1 MRDPG
6 RARAL
11 AKGSMS
17 SAGNA
22 GEWGRLPAVRGESL
36 HREMGLREG
45 GGTRRGFWTGT
56 QLRGLGL
63 VRKMGRIFREQTLRR
78 EKHGFSE
85 GTKG

>member
-1 MRDPG
+1 MGDPG
-6 RARAL
+6 GARAL

-45 GGTRRGFWTGT
+45 GGDSGGEDSG
-56 QLRGLGL
+56 QGL
-63 VRKMGRIFREQTLRR
+63 
-78 EKHGFSE
+78 S
-85 GTKG
+85 